1 MKSREQVLKAF
12 KKMQRLPDRVPVQF
26 DLYRQL
32 ADHFEKKMGVSVH
45 YTCLLYTSQRLREK
59 KLLVVKKS
67 PIPRWFSW
75 QL

>member
-45 YTCLLYTSQRLREK
+45 YTDNLYEDVTYRISTNELPLAMESDA
-59 KLLVVKKS
+59 V
-67 PIPRWFSW
+67 IFGA
-75 QL
+75 